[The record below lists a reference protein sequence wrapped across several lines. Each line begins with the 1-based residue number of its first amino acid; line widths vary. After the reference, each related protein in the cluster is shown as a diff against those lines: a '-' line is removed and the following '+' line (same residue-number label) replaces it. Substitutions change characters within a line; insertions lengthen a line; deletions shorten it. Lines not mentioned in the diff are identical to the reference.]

1 MAEWKR
7 KLYEKIL
14 ILYPVFVGVWG
25 DKPVIFLY
33 SSIFLYPMLYS
44 CRNSFGKWNFFV
56 IFLIY
61 IPKKKSLILF
71 KAFVTVSITILHT
84 GTLYAKKPDW
94 FAERFLRVMFKKRR
108 RSRLYRGFLQ
118 PFWTTFLVFHL
129 FCSLKPIVS
138 PRERHCSCHR
148 TFGEK
153 WVRRSSV

>member
-7 KLYEKIL
+7 ELYEKIL
-14 ILYPVFVGVWG
+14 VLSPVFVGVWG

-84 GTLYAKKPDW
+84 GTLFAKNRTD
-94 FAERFLRVMFKKRR
+94 
-108 RSRLYRGFLQ
+108 SQ
-118 PFWTTFLVFHL
+118 NVF
-129 FCSLKPIVS
+129 
-138 PRERHCSCHR
+138 
-148 TFGEK
+148 
-153 WVRRSSV
+153 

>member
-84 GTLYAKKPDW
+84 GTLFAKNRTDSQN
-94 FAERFLRVMFKKRR
+94 V
-108 RSRLYRGFLQ
+108 
-118 PFWTTFLVFHL
+118 FWEWCSKNAGEAGCIGA
-129 FCSLKPIVS
+129 FCSPSEQPPWSVLFFILS
-138 PRERHCSCHR
+138 LSQI
-148 TFGEK
+148 TYIDQ
-153 WVRRSSV
+153 SSTRPAHQSRQTHFLN

>member
-84 GTLYAKKPDW
+84 GTLFAKNRTDSQNVFW
-94 FAERFLRVMFKKRR
+94 EWCSKKRR
-108 RSRLYRGFLQ
+108 RSGLHRGFLQ
-118 PFWTTFLVFHL
+118 PFWTTSLFFHL
-129 FCSLKPIVS
+129 FCSMKPIVS
-138 PRERHCSCHR
+138 SRERHCSCHR

>member
-56 IFLIY
+56 IFYIY

-71 KAFVTVSITILHT
+71 KVFVAVSITILHT
-84 GTLYAKKPDW
+84 GTLFAKNRTDSQNVFWEWCSKKTQEKRAASGL
-94 FAERFLRVMFKKRR
+94 FAALLNNLPGFSPLLFNETNSQLQGEALLASYFSCFPFLR
-108 RSRLYRGFLQ
+108 LH
-118 PFWTTFLVFHL
+118 T
-129 FCSLKPIVS
+129 
-138 PRERHCSCHR
+138 
-148 TFGEK
+148 
-153 WVRRSSV
+153 

>member
-84 GTLYAKKPDW
+84 GTLFAKNRTDSQNVFESDVQKTQEKRAASGL
-94 FAERFLRVMFKKRR
+94 FAAL
-108 RSRLYRGFLQ
+108 LNNLPG
-118 PFWTTFLVFHL
+118 
-129 FCSLKPIVS
+129 VS
-138 PRERHCSCHR
+138 YFS
-148 TFGEK
+148 
-153 WVRRSSV
+153 

>member
-84 GTLYAKKPDW
+84 GTLFAKNRAASGL
-94 FAERFLRVMFKKRR
+94 FAAL
-108 RSRLYRGFLQ
+108 LNNLPGFSPLLFNETNSQ
-118 PFWTTFLVFHL
+118 PQGEALLASQNLWR
-129 FCSLKPIVS
+129 KVS
-138 PRERHCSCHR
+138 PKIQRLGS
-148 TFGEK
+148 T
-153 WVRRSSV
+153 W

>member
-84 GTLYAKKPDW
+84 GTLFAKNRTDSQNVFWEWCSKNAGEAGCIGAFCCPSEQPSW
-94 FAERFLRVMFKKRR
+94 FFT
-108 RSRLYRGFLQ
+108 
-118 PFWTTFLVFHL
+118 PF
-129 FCSLKPIVS
+129 CQMKPIVS
-138 PRERHCSCHR
+138 PRERHCSRHR

>member
-56 IFLIY
+56 IFFIY
-61 IPKKKSLILF
+61 IPKKVSLIIF
-71 KAFVTVSITILHT
+71 KILCNNPCSHFCELT
-84 GTLYAKKPDW
+84 CI
-94 FAERFLRVMFKKRR
+94 
-108 RSRLYRGFLQ
+108 FLQ
-118 PFWTTFLVFHL
+118 ELQPSGTTFLVFH
-129 FCSLKPIVS
+129 PILSNETNSQPQGEALLASQNLWRKVS
-138 PRERHCSCHR
+138 PKIQRLGS
-148 TFGEK
+148 T
-153 WVRRSSV
+153 W